1 MAFDGTRRVPLVI
14 SSERSESRNLIME
27 LKTNYRDIQFKNDG
41 RLKLLIIVGTR
52 PEIIRLAA
60 VINKCRKYFDCILAH
75 TGQNYDYNLNGVFFR
90 DLKLADPE
98 VYMDAVGEDL
108 GATMGNIINAS
119 YKLMVQTKP
128 DAVLVL
134 GDTNSCLSVIG
145 AKRLHIPIFHMEAGN
160 RCFDECLP
168 EETNRRI
175 VDIISDVN
183 ICYSE
188 HARRYLNASGV
199 AKERTY
205 VSGSPM
211 AEVLHENL
219 PDIEA
224 SDVHQRLGLEKGRY
238 ILLSAHREENIDTEK
253 NFLSLFNAIN
263 AMAQKYDM
271 PILYSCHPRS
281 RNRLAASGFELD
293 PRVIQHEPLGFHD
306 YNCLQMNAFAVVS
319 DSGTL
324 PEESSFFT
332 SVGHSFPAVCIR
344 TSTERPEALDK
355 GCFILAGIDERSL
368 LQAVDT
374 AVEMVKNG
382 DNGIPVPN
390 YTDENVSTKIVKLIQ
405 SYTGVVNKMVWRK
418 Y

>member
-1 MAFDGTRRVPLVI
+1 
-14 SSERSESRNLIME
+14 ME
-27 LKTNYRDIQFKNDG
+27 LQLNFSDVKFEGDG

-60 VINKCRKYFDCILAH
+60 VINKCRRYFDTLLAH
-75 TGQNYDYNLNGVFFR
+75 TGQNYDYNLNGIFFK
-90 DLKLADPE
+90 DLKLEDPD
-98 VYMDAVGEDL
+98 VYLNAVGDDL
-108 GATMGNIINAS
+108 GATMGNIINSS
-119 YKLMVQTKP
+119 YKLMVATRP

-183 ICYSE
+183 LCYSE

-205 VSGSPM
+205 VTGSPM
-211 AEVLHENL
+211 AEVLHNNL
-219 PDIEA
+219 ADIEA
-224 SDVHQRLGLEKGRY
+224 SDIHARLGLERGRY

-253 NFLSLFNAIN
+253 NFTSLFTAIN
-263 AMAQKYDM
+263 RMAEKYDM

-281 RNRLAASGFELD
+281 RNRLQASGFKLD
-293 PRVIQHEPLGFHD
+293 ERVIQHEPLGFHD

-332 SVGHSFPAVCIR
+332 SIGKSFPAVCIR

-355 GCFILAGIDERSL
+355 GCFILAGIDTESL

-374 AVEMVKNG
+374 AVEMVKSG

-390 YTDENVSTKIVKLIQ
+390 YTDENVSTKVVKLIQ

-418 Y
+418 

>member
-1 MAFDGTRRVPLVI
+1 M
-14 SSERSESRNLIME
+14 
-27 LKTNYRDIQFKNDG
+27 KNNDYNNIAWQNNG

-60 VINKCRKYFDCILAH
+60 VINKCREYFDAILAH
-75 TGQNYDYNLNGVFFR
+75 TGQNYDYNLNGVFFK
-90 DLKLADPE
+90 DLKLKDPE
-98 VYMDAVGEDL
+98 VYMDAVGDDL

-119 YKLMVQTKP
+119 YKLMAAIKP

-183 ICYSE
+183 LCYSE
-188 HARRYLNASGV
+188 HARRYLNSSGV

-205 VSGSPM
+205 VTGSPM
-211 AEVLHENL
+211 AEVLHNNL
-219 PDIEA
+219 KEIEE
-224 SDVHQRLGLEKGRY
+224 SDVHKRLGLEKGKY
-238 ILLSAHREENIDTEK
+238 ILLSAHREENIDTDR
-253 NFLSLFNAIN
+253 NFMSLFTAIN
-263 AMAQKYDM
+263 RMADKYNM

-281 RNRLAASGFELD
+281 RKRLEASGFKLD
-293 PRVIQHEPLGFHD
+293 ERVIQHEPLGFHD

-355 GCFILAGIDERSL
+355 GCFILAGIDEHSL

-374 AVEMVKNG
+374 AVEMVKRG

-390 YTDENVSTKIVKLIQ
+390 YTDENVSTKVVKLIQ
-405 SYTGVVNKMVWRK
+405 SYTGIINKMVWRK